1 MKPPNS
7 YLKNEETNDR
17 IVDKIDIDG
26 VEISLSPPTT
36 FKTQW
41 IGQDR
46 VQNQLKASWL
56 VLEETDLPLTPRII
70 GPPGV
75 GKTTM
80 AYSTAKELE
89 KDVYFFQATMDT
101 RPEDLIVT
109 PVVAGQQEIR
119 YVASPLVSAMVTG
132 GVLILDEG
140 NRMAEKS
147 WASLAPLLDQ
157 RRYVESTIA
166 GITINAHPD
175 FRMCTTMNTDAST
188 FELPE
193 YIISRL
199 QPVIELDFPTAD
211 EEREILRYSVP
222 FAPQQLVN
230 MVVSFLQAAH
240 HDAQPYTVRSG
251 IQVVQY
257 CLKLQQT
264 TGQDQQTAL
273 YSAIQQIVGDDGL
286 NYL

>member
-1 MKPPNS
+1 
-7 YLKNEETNDR
+7 
-17 IVDKIDIDG
+17 VDKVEIDG
-26 VEISLSPPTT
+26 IELTLSPPTE
-36 FKTQW
+36 FKTKW
-41 IGQDR
+41 IGQQR
-46 VQNQLKASWL
+46 IQNQLRASWL
-56 VLEETDLPLTPRII
+56 VLEKTDLPLTPRII

-80 AYSTAKELE
+80 AYATAKLLE
-89 KDVYFFQATMDT
+89 KNVYFFQATMDT

-109 PVVAGQQEIR
+109 PVIADKQEIR
-119 YVASPLVSAMVTG
+119 YVASPLVSAMITG

-166 GITINAHPD
+166 GITIPAHPE

-199 QPVIELDFPTAD
+199 QPVIELDFPSA
-211 EEREILRYSVP
+211 EEEKQIITYSVP
-222 FAPQQLVN
+222 FAHEQLVN
-230 MVVSFLQAAH
+230 MVVNFLQAAH

-257 CLKLQQT
+257 TLKLQDITKDDLQT
-264 TGQDQQTAL
+264 CL
-273 YSAIQQIVGDDGL
+273 YSAIQQIIGDDGL
-286 NYL
+286 KYL

>member
-1 MKPPNS
+1 MNCNVVNS
-7 YLKNEETNDR
+7 VVIE
-17 IVDKIDIDG
+17 G
-26 VEISLSPPTT
+26 VEVTLSPPTE

-41 IGQDR
+41 IGQSR
-46 VQNQLKASWL
+46 VQHQLQASWL
-56 VLEETDLPLTPRII
+56 MLEETDLPLTPRII

-80 AYSTAKELE
+80 AYATAKQLE
-89 KDVYFFQATMDT
+89 RDVYFFQATMDT

-109 PVVAGQQEIR
+109 PVVADKQEIR
-119 YVASPLVSAMVTG
+119 YVASPLVSAMITG

-166 GITINAHPD
+166 GITIKAHPD

-222 FAPQQLVN
+222 FAPEQLIK

-240 HDAQPYTVRSG
+240 HDAQPYTVRAG
-251 IQVVQY
+251 IQVIQY
-257 CLKLQQT
+257 TLKLQEI
-264 TGQDQQTAL
+264 TGQKMQNAL

>member
-1 MKPPNS
+1 M
-7 YLKNEETNDR
+7 EVVE
-17 IVDKIDIDG
+17 IDG
-26 VEISLSPPTT
+26 VELTLSPPTDFQT
-36 FKTQW
+36 TW
-41 IGQDR
+41 IGQKR
-46 VQNQLKASWL
+46 VQDQLVASWL
-56 VLEETDLPLTPRII
+56 ILEATDLPLTPRII

-80 AYSTAKELE
+80 AYATAKKLG
-89 KDVYFFQATMDT
+89 KPCYFLQATMDT

-109 PVVAGQQEIR
+109 PVIAEGQEIR
-119 YVASPLVSAMVTG
+119 YVASPLVSAMIKG

-157 RRYVESTIA
+157 RRYVESQIA
-166 GITINAHPD
+166 GITIPAHPD

-199 QPVIELDFPTAD
+199 QPIIELDFPSAD
-211 EEREILRYSVP
+211 EERDILRYAVP
-222 FAPQQLVN
+222 FAPDELIN

-240 HDAQPYTVRSG
+240 HDAQPYTVRAG

-257 CLKLQQT
+257 TLKLQEITKQN
-264 TGQDQQTAL
+264 QQTCL
-273 YSAIQQIVGDDGL
+273 YSAIQQVMGDDAL
-286 NYL
+286 RFL

>member
-1 MKPPNS
+1 
-7 YLKNEETNDR
+7 
-17 IVDKIDIDG
+17 VDT
-26 VEISLSPPTT
+26 VEIEGVQVTLSPPTE
-36 FKTQW
+36 FKTAW
-41 IGQDR
+41 IGQKR
-46 VQNQLKASWL
+46 VQDQLHASWL
-56 VLEETDLPLTPRII
+56 MLEDTDLPLTPRII

-80 AYSTAKELE
+80 AYATAKQQG
-89 KDVYFFQATMDT
+89 KNVYFFQATMDT

-109 PVVAGQQEIR
+109 PVVADKQEIK
-119 YVASPLVSAMVTG
+119 YVASPLVSAMITG

-166 GITINAHPD
+166 GITIKAHPE

-222 FAPQQLVN
+222 FAPDQLIE
-230 MVVSFLQAAH
+230 MVVGFLQQAH
-240 HDAQPYTVRSG
+240 NDAQPYTVRSG

-257 CLKLQQT
+257 TLKLHET
-264 TGQDQQTAL
+264 TKQGIETCL